1 MAAEPEST
9 NSRRVRC
16 GGVSVL
22 LVAVLVAVGMSQNSY
37 GQEEPLPGETPA
49 SAQTATSESIG
60 SQTVDEKRSEAGKQ
74 SAMAGLLLLAL
85 LCVVFLTLMI
95 CVVLWARRMRRL
107 TNQPLPDQH
116 PGDPLWYLRKPV
128 AKADDGGSDD

>member
-16 GGVSVL
+16 GGVSAL
-22 LVAVLVAVGMSQNSY
+22 LLAVLVAVGMSQNSY
-37 GQEEPLPGETPA
+37 GQGEPLPGEASA
-49 SAQTATSESIG
+49 SAQAATSESIG
-60 SQTVDEKRSEAGKQ
+60 TQTVDEKRSEVGKQ
-74 SAMAGLLLLAL
+74 SALAGLLVLAL

-107 TNQPLPDQH
+107 TNQRLPDQH

-128 AKADDGGSDD
+128 AKVDDGGSDD

>member
-1 MAAEPEST
+1 MAAEPESRS
-9 NSRRVRC
+9 SRRVRY
-16 GGVSVL
+16 GGVLAL

-37 GQEEPLPGETPA
+37 GQDEPPTGAASA
-49 SAQTATSESIG
+49 SAQAATSDSVG
-60 SQTVDEKRSEAGKQ
+60 SPTDVEKQ
-74 SAMAGLLLLAL
+74 SELRQQSALAGLLVLAL